1 MKIIITNKATFSSK
15 KGDEYV
21 KAQFINP
28 ETGATGELFTSKKE
42 FDGFNVEIADTTAN
56 PEVVNALR
64 GIQTHDVEFDQKG
77 RLVSIK

>member
-28 ETGATGELFTSKKE
+28 TNGATGELFSSRKE
-42 FDGFNVEIADTTAN
+42 FEAFGVEIADSAVN
-56 PEVVNALR
+56 IDVVSALK
-64 GIQTHDVEFDQKG
+64 GVETVEAEFDQKG
-77 RLVSIK
+77 RLVGLK